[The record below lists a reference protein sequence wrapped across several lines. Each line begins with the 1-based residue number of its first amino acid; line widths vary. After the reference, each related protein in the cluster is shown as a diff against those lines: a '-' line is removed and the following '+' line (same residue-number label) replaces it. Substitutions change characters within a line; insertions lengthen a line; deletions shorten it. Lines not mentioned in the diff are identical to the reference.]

1 MFNPKRLLHF
11 FIAVV
16 SFYAF
21 FTACKSS
28 ETGNGNVE
36 EASKI
41 EISWEVI
48 SNFGEGNAPLEA
60 KFIFENKSNYTL
72 GDSGWTLYYNI
83 SPRAPIAHPQPQPG
97 TITHINGDWFRLD
110 PNKGFKLA
118 PGEKI
123 EVKYLGDA
131 GVIKE
136 TDGPLGVYFVFKEK
150 DGAEKIVAVE
160 KTTVIPFT
168 RNEQILRGPNDKDLP
183 YSAAV
188 EFDKNNGL
196 SLIDRE
202 NIPSIIPSPVLFQKK
217 QGSYVLTNSVSIYYA
232 AGLKNEASFLAE
244 KLKLYSGNDFKI
256 TEGNGEGIV
265 LSLKSNSKKEA
276 YQLDITDKGIAIAG
290 SDAAGVF
297 YGIQSLLSLVPNDV
311 YLAKKKEI
319 AFSQVHIEDA
329 PRFAFRSLHLDLAR
343 NFQTKETVLKVLDL
357 LATYK
362 INHILFYT
370 TEDEGWR
377 VEIDGLPELT
387 SVGATRKH
395 VAGMHTAA
403 LHPAYGSGPTTDYKN
418 GHGQGFYT
426 KADFVEIL
434 KFATSR
440 HITVIPLIN
449 FPGHARAAIKSME
462 ARYERLKSEGKDK
475 EAEEFRLIDPLDS
488 SVYISAQGYKDNVVD
503 VTRESTY
510 HFFETVVDGLMNL
523 YKEAGL
529 TMNILHIGGDEV
541 PDAAWTKSPNALA
554 LLKSNPEIKNTKNLH
569 PYFVRTILPRLLKR
583 NLKVHG
589 WEEIALI
596 KTPEGKYISNPEFV
610 KYQIVPYIWNNVFD
624 PDLGYRLANSGYPI
638 VLCNVTNMYFDLAYN
653 NDPREPGLYWG
664 GFVDTWDNYAFA
676 PYDMFKTTFTNG
688 MGQKINFD
696 GLERLKPESRKNII
710 GLEAQLWS
718 ETVKG
723 QQMLEYYILPKL
735 YGFAES
741 AWSAERAW
749 ENIENESDRNAAIA
763 KGWNQLANTIGQ
775 KEMARLSFLNG
786 GYNYRVPTPGLKV
799 EGGKVSANSSYPGLS
814 IHYTTD
820 GSEPTTTSPLYAG
833 PIPSTGKVKV
843 KCFDA
848 AGKGSRTVQE

>member
-1 MFNPKRLLHF
+1 MFNPKRVLHLL
-11 FIAVV
+11 IAVV
-16 SFYAF
+16 SCYALF
-21 FTACKSS
+21 FACKSS
-28 ETGNGNVE
+28 VSGDGNVE

-48 SNFGEGNAPLEA
+48 SNFGEGNTPLEA

-72 GDSGWTLYYNI
+72 GDSGWALYYNI
-83 SPRAPIAHPQPQPG
+83 SPRAPIAHPQPQPA

-110 PNKGFKLA
+110 PKKGFKLA

-136 TDGPLGVYFVFKEK
+136 TDGPLGVYFVFTEK

-188 EFDKNNGL
+188 EFDRNKVL
-196 SLIDRE
+196 SLTGPE
-202 NIPSIIPSPVLFQKK
+202 NTPAIIPSPVLYQKK
-217 QGSYVLTNSVSIYYA
+217 QGSYALNSTVSIYYA
-232 AGLKNEASFLAE
+232 AGLKNEASILAE
-244 KLKLYSGNDFKI
+244 KLKLYTGTDFKI
-256 TEGNGEGIV
+256 NEGTGDGIV
-265 LSLKSNSKKEA
+265 LSMKSNPKKES

-297 YGIQSLLSLVPNDV
+297 YGIQSLLSMIPNDV

-319 AFSQVHIEDA
+319 VFSQVHIEDA

-357 LATYK
+357 LASYK

-395 VAGMHTAA
+395 VAGMQTAA

-418 GHGQGFYT
+418 GHGQGFYS

-462 ARYERLKSEGKDK
+462 ARYGRLKSEGKDK
-475 EAEEFRLIDPLDS
+475 EAEEYRLIDPLDS

-510 HFFETVVDGLMNL
+510 HFFEKVVDGLMSL

-569 PYFVRTILPRLLKR
+569 PYFVRTVLPRLLKR

-696 GLERLKPESRKNII
+696 GLERLKPEARKNII

-735 YGFAES
+735 FGFAES
-741 AWSAERAW
+741 AWSTERVW
-749 ENIENESDRNAAIA
+749 ETIENEAERNTTITN
-763 KGWNQLANTIGQ
+763 GWNMLANTIGQ

-799 EGGKVSANSSYPGLS
+799 EGGKVFANSTYPGLN
-814 IHYTTD
+814 IHFTTD
-820 GSEPTTTSPLYAG
+820 GSEPTTASPLYNG
-833 PIPSTGKVKV
+833 PIASTGKVKV

-848 AGKGSRTVQE
+848 AGKGSRVVQE

>member
-1 MFNPKRLLHF
+1 M
-11 FIAVV
+11 IAVI
-16 SFYAF
+16 SICLLLS
-21 FTACKSS
+21 ACS
-28 ETGNGNVE
+28 TP
-36 EASKI
+36 ASNSGSMEDAAKI
-41 EISWEVI
+41 EISWEVV
-48 SNFGEGNAPLEA
+48 SNFGEGNTPLEA
-60 KFIFENKSNYTL
+60 KFIFDNKSNYPLSDT
-72 GDSGWTLYYNI
+72 GWTLYYNL
-83 SPRAPIAHPQPQPG
+83 SPRDPIAHPQPQPA
-97 TITHINGDWFRLD
+97 TITHINGDWFKLE

-131 GVIKE
+131 GIIKE

-150 DGAEKIVAVE
+150 DGGEKIVAVE
-160 KTTVIPFT
+160 TTITLPFT
-168 RNEQILRGPNDKDLP
+168 RKEQMLRGPNDKEQP
-183 YSAAV
+183 YSPAV
-188 EFDKNNGL
+188 EFGKNMGL
-196 SLIDRE
+196 SILDKDS
-202 NIPSIIPSPVLFQKK
+202 IPSIIPSPVLFQKK
-217 QGSYVLTNSVSIYYA
+217 PGSFVLNNTMNIFYPA
-232 AGLKNEASFLAE
+232 ELKNEASFLAE
-244 KLKLYSGNDFKI
+244 KLKLYTGTDFKF
-256 TEGNGEGIV
+256 TQGKGDGFF
-265 LSLKSNSKKEA
+265 LSLTGNSKKEA
-276 YQLDITDKGIAIAG
+276 YQLDITDKGVAISG
-290 SDAAGVF
+290 SDPAGVF

-311 YLAKKKEI
+311 YLQKKKEI
-319 AFSQVHIEDA
+319 SFPQVHIEDA

-343 NFQTKETVLKVLDL
+343 NFQSKETVLKVLDL
-357 LATYK
+357 LASYK

-387 SVGATRKH
+387 SIGATRKH

-418 GHGQGFYT
+418 GHGQGYYT
-426 KADFVEIL
+426 KADFIEIL

-462 ARYERLKSEGKDK
+462 ARFERLKAEGKDK

-510 HFFETVVDGLMNL
+510 HFFETVVDGLMTL
-523 YKEAGL
+523 YKDAGL
-529 TMNILHIGGDEV
+529 TMDILHIGGDEV
-541 PDAAWTKSPNALA
+541 PDDAWTKSPNALA

-596 KTPEGKYISNPEFV
+596 KTPEGKYVSNPEFV
-610 KYQIVPYIWNNVFD
+610 PHKIVPYIWNNVFD

-638 VLCNVTNMYFDLAYN
+638 VLCNVTNLYFDLAYN

-664 GFVDTWDNYAFA
+664 GFVDAWDNYAFA
-676 PYDMFKTTFTNG
+676 PYDMFKTTIANG
-688 MGQKINFD
+688 MGNKINFD
-696 GLERLKPESRKNII
+696 GLERLKPEARKNII
-710 GLEAQLWS
+710 GIEAQLWS

-723 QQMLEYYILPKL
+723 PQMLEYYILPKL
-735 YGFAES
+735 FGFAES
-741 AWSAERAW
+741 AWSRERVW
-749 ENIENESDRNAAIA
+749 ENIENEAERNTAIGT
-763 KGWNQLANTIGQ
+763 GWNVLANTIGQ
-775 KEMARLSFLNG
+775 KELPRLSFLNG
-786 GYNYRVPTPGLKV
+786 GYNYRVPTPGLKI
-799 EGGKVSANSSYPGLS
+799 ESGKVSANSTYPGLS

-820 GSEPTTTSPLYAG
+820 GSEPTVESPIYHS
-833 PIPSTGKVKV
+833 PIPSTGKVKI

-848 AGKGSRTVQE
+848 AGKGSRSVQE